1 MLKNLIPRYS
11 GILSCFFSG
20 FDNFL
25 FREVELLKESLRRAE
40 ESQDDPE
47 VVRAKYQET
56 QIQFATHMM
65 SLEEL
70 QTLIKMADI
79 NLCMRRKGFLTMR
92 GSICRMTANNF
103 SIRLSTRCNNFSK

>member
-1 MLKNLIPRYS
+1 MGLMI
-11 GILSCFFSG
+11 
-20 FDNFL
+20 FL

-103 SIRLSTRCNNFSK
+103 SIRLSTRYVQQFFYVNN